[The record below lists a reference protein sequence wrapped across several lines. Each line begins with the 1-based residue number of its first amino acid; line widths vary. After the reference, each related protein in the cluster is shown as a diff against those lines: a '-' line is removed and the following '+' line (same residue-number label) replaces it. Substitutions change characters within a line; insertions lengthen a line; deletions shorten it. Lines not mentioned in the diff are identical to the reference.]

1 MDIAT
6 GNWFNYLN
14 ENMLTEG
21 LRDIGIPEF
30 VIDYIEEAMP
40 NASEKAKVYIGKN
53 WKASKGQ
60 TRGTFMITNLQYEMV
75 DKLVRDYG
83 DYVIDTQQGPG
94 QYEDLEARTVEPYDM
109 SAIRTTPRAEYGEER
124 IKQGEQ
130 VKFVIQNLKN
140 TVGNPMGTWRKA
152 FMKAV
157 KALSKAG
164 LPSEKVEDTKEY
176 LANFYQNNFDYWATK
191 YSDLIAFLNDDP
203 TNYELVKGEENIDE
217 AEKIANEYLENKED
231 PENIM
236 HTFDDGSY
244 WYNLDVSNCD
254 VEGARMGHCGSD
266 SRGVLVSL
274 RKKKGKRKESSSY
287 VTMTWSRYEN
297 TVYQIKG
304 RSNDAPPEEVWGHIA
319 WFINNMAVEKVEE
332 TGEHSNDEE
341 TIAEMIEYLARETSA
356 EFHGSIEDRMEKATE
371 YCDGVDERFWD
382 NRGELENAEI
392 SYSVEEADGAM
403 EVYVYMSAHYSFDIN
418 LGWTGMRDTGDDYRA
433 KDPQDFTPI
442 PTLSDYRQMRHF
454 IDEIGADDMMY
465 AMPGDDGDYEY
476 EIKMLTGFQP
486 GWEVGDPEPEPTAH
500 LSITLRTSETAVAD
514 EDGECRE
521 YDDFADNMLAF
532 EEDGAAAAIEEIRQ
546 ALSAGGYIAKT
557 AYDRNKEGL
566 ESLTDL
572 DKWHVKKEKGGL
584 EFDWTAEDGQPIHP
598 YPQRVPQ
605 HAHMYGMGT
614 GNQMGNVNPNGIF
627 REIFGYGKSYRF
639 ANFVGMMD
647 VTIATVFA
655 AKLGNLVK
663 NSLRTVS
670 KDQQSFDFGDKYE
683 AIDPI
688 KVLGDDTDFVIFY
701 KAKYN
706 TTGNMDKYPEMAIS
720 WLYRMRVGPNSEE
733 GEFEVIRDIAEYL
746 NQKPDLVTAA
756 ANETIKF
763 YLDAFMEKINTRR
776 DRVMSNEEIQSLI
789 NRAKETYGRAAD
801 ASSENSSEGEVARK
815 IYTLATWFE
824 AKYNDMSEAERYVA
838 VTQFLGPMAANRFR
852 SYSNEGAIDNNTGG
866 PVMFPGMV
874 ERQLQKMGAYGQ
886 NLRPTEGSDASQNAN
901 VPVGQ
906 RVGDRM
912 TESAEQQIQR
922 IDRLLGEAQQD
933 TRPTK
938 EPSPFKSKAQ
948 KRYKGS
954 RKKNS
959 KMYNTAGHKN
969 LKTGA
974 PYTKKGKR
982 AGTDRLRFEEVDIRL
997 YKMQIDAI
1005 VSSDRASG
1013 GSKLLQD
1020 ELRSIPGVTVVS
1032 VEETRDLATGANFAR
1047 FNVKFSLM
1055 GQTARI
1061 DFVEAQLMPA
1071 LRKVQ
1076 GFEVKDWSL
1085 PQEVTPG
1092 KKLRESQI
1100 LQEFGFGGV
1109 AGNLGAQRFDRGN
1122 QMPTPRPSLQ
1132 SMIDDWAEGG
1142 VMAYDVPTDTTDMRY
1157 NVMMPVEELLPYIS
1171 QMYRG
1176 DMRDFTGRYQE
1187 FIKNG
1192 ATAPVYL
1199 AIGMN
1204 GRVKITGG
1212 EDIVWFAKKSGLA
1225 EVPVFFSYQK
1235 QV

>member
-6 GNWFNYLN
+6 GNWFSYLN
-14 ENMLTEG
+14 ENILTEG
-21 LRDIGIPEF
+21 LRDIGLPEF
-30 VIDYIEEAMP
+30 VVDYLEEAMP

-53 WKASKGQ
+53 WKGSKGQ
-60 TRGTFMITNLQYEMV
+60 TRGTFMLSNLQYEIV

-83 DYVIDTQQGPG
+83 EYVIATKETGGDMDP
-94 QYEDLEARTVEPYDM
+94 ESLEARTVGKWEGGVDGQPVK
-109 SAIRTTPRAEYGEER
+109 RAAFDDER

-176 LANFYQNNFDYWATK
+176 LANFYQNNFDYWVTK

-244 WYNLDVSNCD
+244 WYNLDVSSCD

-266 SRGVLVSL
+266 GRGVLVSL

-287 VTMTWSRYEN
+287 VTMTWSSYEN

-319 WFINNMAVEKVEE
+319 WFINNLGVENVEE

-341 TIAEMIEYLARETSA
+341 GIHEMIEYLSRETNA
-356 EFHGSIEDRMEKATE
+356 NFHGSLEDRMEKATE
-371 YCDGVDERFWD
+371 YCDGVDNRFYD
-382 NRGELENAEI
+382 NRDELENSSI
-392 SYSVEEADGAM
+392 SYSLEESDMGA
-403 EVYVYMSAHYSFDIN
+403 EVYVYMSADYNFDIN
-418 LGWTGMRDTGDDYRA
+418 LGWTGVRDTDEVYRA
-433 KDPQDFTPI
+433 KDQDFTPI
-442 PTLSDYRQMRHF
+442 PSTYGTPRREFIADLG
-454 IDEIGADDMMY
+454 IDEMMY
-465 AMPGDDGDYEY
+465 EMPGNDGDYEY
-476 EIKMLTGFQP
+476 EIRMLEGVTP
-486 GWEVGDPEPEPTAH
+486 GWQVGDPDTEPTAH
-500 LSITLRTSETAVAD
+500 LSITLRTSDTAAAD
-514 EDGECRE
+514 EDGEVRE
-521 YDDFADNMLAF
+521 YDEFADSMLHF
-532 EEDGAAAAIEEIRQ
+532 EENDAAAAIEEIRQ
-546 ALSAGGYIAKT
+546 ALSAGGYMAKT

-572 DKWHVKKEKGGL
+572 DKWHVKKAQGGL
-584 EFDWTAEDGQPIHP
+584 EFDWTAEDGQPLHS
-598 YPQRVPQ
+598 YPQPVPQ
-605 HAHMYGMGT
+605 RAHMYGMGT

-627 REIFGYGKSYRF
+627 REIFGYGKSYTYGRTL
-639 ANFVGMMD
+639 GMMD
-647 VTIATVFA
+647 VTIARVFA

-670 KDQQSFDFGDKYE
+670 KAQQSFDFGDKYE
-683 AIDPI
+683 AIDPV
-688 KVLGDDTDFVIFY
+688 KFLADDTDFVIFQN
-701 KAKYN
+701 AKYN
-706 TTGNMDKYPEMAIS
+706 AEGNIDRYPLMTIS
-720 WLYRMRVGPNSEE
+720 WLYRMRVSPSSEE

-746 NQKPDLVTAA
+746 NEKPELVTDA

-763 YLDAFMEKINTRR
+763 YLDTFMQKINTRR
-776 DRVMSNEEIQSLI
+776 DRVISNEEIQSLI
-789 NRAKETYGRAAD
+789 NRTKETYGRAAD
-801 ASSENSSEGEVARK
+801 AASENSSEGEVARK
-815 IYTLATWFE
+815 IYTMATWFE
-824 AKYNDMSEAERYVA
+824 GNYNDMSEAERYIA
-838 VTQFLGPMAANRFR
+838 ITRFLGPMAANRFR
-852 SYSNEGAIDNNTGG
+852 SYSNEGSIDNDTGA
-866 PVMFPGMV
+866 PVMFPEMV
-874 ERQLQKMGAYGQ
+874 ETQLLRMGAPEKR
-886 NLRPTEGSDASQNAN
+886 LRPTQ
-901 VPVGQ
+901 
-906 RVGDRM
+906 
-912 TESAEQQIQR
+912 ESVEQQIQR
-922 IDRLLGEAQQD
+922 IDQLLGEAKQD
-933 TRPTK
+933 TRPTT
-938 EPSPFKSKAQ
+938 EPTPFKSKAQ
-948 KRYKGS
+948 KRYKRS

-974 PYTKKGKR
+974 PYTKKGTR
-982 AGTDRLRFEEVDIRL
+982 AGTDRLRFEEVDVRL
-997 YKMQIDAI
+997 YKMQIDAV
-1005 VSSDRASG
+1005 VSSERASG

-1032 VEETRDLATGANFAR
+1032 VEKTRDLAGGADFAR

-1055 GQTARI
+1055 GQAARL
-1061 DFVEAQLMPA
+1061 DFVEGQLMPA

-1076 GFEVKDWSL
+1076 GFEVKDWSM

-1092 KKLRESQI
+1092 KKLRESAV
-1100 LQEFGFGGV
+1100 LHEYGFGGV

-1122 QMPTPRPSLQ
+1122 QMVTPRPSLQ
-1132 SMIDDWAEGG
+1132 TIVDDWVDGG

-1157 NVMMPVEELLPYIS
+1157 NVMMPVEELLPYIN

-1176 DMRDFTGRYQE
+1176 DMRDFTGRYHE

-1192 ATAPVYL
+1192 AAAPVYL

>member
-6 GNWFNYLN
+6 GNWFSYLN
-14 ENMLTEG
+14 ENILTEG
-21 LRDIGIPEF
+21 LRDIGLPEF
-30 VIDYIEEAMP
+30 VADYIEVALP
-40 NASEKAKVYIGKN
+40 NASEKAKVYIGKS

-94 QYEDLEARTVEPYDM
+94 QYEDLEARTVEPYK
-109 SAIRTTPRAEYGEER
+109 SIAGIQLKRAAYDEER

-164 LPSEKVEDTKEY
+164 IPSEKVEDTKEY
-176 LANFYQNNFDYWATK
+176 LANFYQNNFDYWVTK

-217 AEKIANEYLENKED
+217 AEKIATNYLENKED

-287 VTMTWSRYEN
+287 VTMTWSSYEN
-297 TVYQIKG
+297 TIYQIKG
-304 RSNDAPPEEVWGHIA
+304 RSNDAPPEEVWDHIA
-319 WFINNMAVEKVEE
+319 WFINNLGVNNVEE
-332 TGEHSNDEE
+332 TGEHSNDVE
-341 TIAEMIEYLARETSA
+341 TIRDMIEYLSNETSA
-356 EFHGSIEDRMEKATE
+356 NFHGSIEERMEKATE
-371 YCDGVDERFWD
+371 YCDGVDERFFD
-382 NRGELENAEI
+382 NRDELENADI
-392 SYSVEEADGAM
+392 SYSLEEADGAM

-442 PTLSDYRQMRHF
+442 PSLSDWQAMRTF

-465 AMPGDDGDYEY
+465 QMPGDDGDYEY
-476 EIKMLTGFQP
+476 EIRMLQGAQP
-486 GWEVGDPEPEPTAH
+486 EGQAIDSDYPATAH
-500 LSITLRTSETAVAD
+500 LSITLRTSETAAAD
-514 EDGECRE
+514 EDGEVRE
-521 YDDFADNMLAF
+521 YDDFADSMLVF
-532 EEDGAAAAIEEIRQ
+532 EADDAAAAIEGIRQ
-546 ALSAGGYIAKT
+546 ALSAGGYMAKT

-584 EFDWTAEDGQPIHP
+584 EFDWTAEDGQPLHP
-598 YPQRVPQ
+598 YPQPVPQ
-605 HAHMYGMGT
+605 RAHMYAMGT

-627 REIFGYGKSYRF
+627 REIFGYGKSYTYGRSM
-639 ANFVGMMD
+639 GMMD
-647 VTIATVFA
+647 VAIARVFA

-683 AIDPI
+683 AIDPV
-688 KVLGDDTDFVIFY
+688 KVLADDTDFVVFQN
-701 KAKYN
+701 AKYN
-706 TTGNMDKYPEMAIS
+706 AEGNIDKYPLMTIS
-720 WLYRMRVGPNSEE
+720 WLYRMRVSPNSEE

-746 NQKPDLVTAA
+746 NEKPELVTDA

-763 YLDAFMEKINTRR
+763 YLDTFMQKINTRR

-789 NRAKETYGRAAD
+789 NRTKETYGPVLD
-801 ASSENSSEGEVARK
+801 SASEESSVGEVARK
-815 IYTLATWFE
+815 IYTMATWFE
-824 AKYNDMSEAERYVA
+824 GNYNDMSEAERYIA
-838 VTQFLGPMAANRFR
+838 ITRFLGPMAANRFR
-852 SYSNEGAIDNNTGG
+852 SYSNEGSIDNNTGG
-866 PVMFPGMV
+866 PVMFPEMV
-874 ERQLQKMGAYGQ
+874 ETQLLKMGAPEKR
-886 NLRPTEGSDASQNAN
+886 LRSTQ
-901 VPVGQ
+901 
-906 RVGDRM
+906 
-912 TESAEQQIQR
+912 ESMEQQIQR
-922 IDRLLGEAQQD
+922 IDQFLDETKQD
-933 TRPTK
+933 TRSKK
-938 EPSPFKSKAQ
+938 EKTPHNTPALR
-948 KRYKGS
+948 RYKHS

-982 AGTDRLRFEEVDIRL
+982 AGTDRLRFEEVDVRL
-997 YKMQIDAI
+997 YKMQIDAV
-1005 VSSDRASG
+1005 VSAERATG

-1032 VEETRDLATGANFAR
+1032 VEETRDLATGADFTR

-1055 GQTARI
+1055 GQAPRL
-1061 DFVEAQLMPA
+1061 DFIEEKLLPA
-1071 LRKVQ
+1071 LRRVS
-1076 GFEVKDWSL
+1076 GFELKDWSV

-1092 KKLRESQI
+1092 KTLE
-1100 LQEFGFGGV
+1100 EYGFGGI
-1109 AGNLGAQRFDRGN
+1109 AHNLGAMREPSRTKF
-1122 QMPTPRPSLQ
+1122 PTPRPTMQ
-1132 SMIDDWAEGG
+1132 AIVDDWAEGG
-1142 VMAYDVPTDTTDMRY
+1142 VMAYDVPMDTTDMRY
-1157 NVMMPVEELLPYIS
+1157 NVMVPTEELIPY
-1171 QMYRG
+1171 MGTEYRG
-1176 DMRDFTGRYQE
+1176 DMKDFTGRYQE

-1192 ATAPVYL
+1192 ATSPVFV

-1204 GRVKITGG
+1204 GRVKITGN
-1212 EDIVWFAKKSGLA
+1212 EDLVWFAKKSGLA
-1225 EVPVFFSYQK
+1225 DLPVFFSYQK

>member
-6 GNWFNYLN
+6 GNWFSYLN
-14 ENMLTEG
+14 ENILTEG
-21 LRDIGIPEF
+21 LRDIGLPEF
-30 VIDYIEEAMP
+30 VADYIEEAMP

-53 WKASKGQ
+53 WKGSKGQ

-109 SAIRTTPRAEYGEER
+109 SAIRTTPRAEYSEER

-191 YSDLIAFLNDDP
+191 YTELIAFLNDDP
-203 TNYELVKGEENIDE
+203 TNYELIKGEENTDQ
-217 AEKIANEYLENKED
+217 AQKIAVEYLENKED
-231 PENIM
+231 PENIL

-274 RKKKGKRKESSSY
+274 RKKQSKRRESSSY
-287 VTMTWSRYEN
+287 VTMTWSSYEN

-304 RSNDAPPEEVWGHIA
+304 RSNDAPPEEIWGHIA
-319 WFINNMAVEKVEE
+319 WFINNMGVEKVEE
-332 TGEHSNDEE
+332 TGEHSNDAE
-341 TIAEMIEYLARETSA
+341 TIAEMIEYLSRETSA

-382 NRGELENAEI
+382 NRDELENAEI

-418 LGWTGMRDTGDDYRA
+418 LGWTGLEETDDGYQA
-433 KDPQDFTPI
+433 TNPQDFTPI
-442 PTLSDYRQMRHF
+442 PRTYSGQRDF
-454 IDEIGADDMMY
+454 TNEVGIDDMMY
-465 AMPGDDGDYEY
+465 EMPGDDGDYEY
-476 EIKMLTGFQP
+476 EIKMLQGAQP
-486 GWEVGDPEPEPTAH
+486 EGEAIDQDYPATAH
-500 LSITLRTSETAVAD
+500 LSITLRTSETAAAD
-514 EDGECRE
+514 EDGEVRE
-521 YDDFADNMLAF
+521 YDDFADSMLVF
-532 EEDGAAAAIEEIRQ
+532 EADAAANAIEGIRQ
-546 ALSAGGYIAKT
+546 ALSAGGYMAKT

-584 EFDWTAEDGQPIHP
+584 EFDWTAEDGQPIHS
-598 YPQRVPQ
+598 YPQPVPQ
-605 HAHMYGMGT
+605 RAHMYGMGT
-614 GNQMGNVNPNGIF
+614 GNQMGTPPAGGIF
-627 REIFGYGKSYRF
+627 REIFGYGKSYTYGRSM
-639 ANFVGMMD
+639 GMMD
-647 VTIATVFA
+647 VTIAGVFA

-663 NSLRTVS
+663 NSLTTVS

-683 AIDPI
+683 AIDPV
-688 KVLGDDTDFVIFY
+688 KVLADDTDFVIFY
-701 KAKYN
+701 EAKHN
-706 TTGNMDKYPEMAIS
+706 HEGNIDKYPLMTIS
-720 WLYRMRVGPNSEE
+720 WLYRMRVSPNSEE

-746 NQKPDLVTAA
+746 NEKPELVTDA

-763 YLDAFMEKINTRR
+763 YLDTFMQKINTRR
-776 DRVMSNEEIQSLI
+776 DKVISNEEIQSLI
-789 NRAKETYGRAAD
+789 NGAKEIYGREAD
-801 ASSENSSEGEVARK
+801 ASSENSSEGEVSRK
-815 IYTLATWFE
+815 IYTMATWFE
-824 AKYNDMSEAERYVA
+824 ENYNDMNEAERYIA
-838 VTQFLGPMAANRFR
+838 ITRFLGPMAARRFR
-852 SYSNEGAIDNNTGG
+852 AYSNEGSIDNDTGA
-866 PVMFPGMV
+866 PVMFPEMV
-874 ERQLQKMGAYGQ
+874 EAQLLKMGAPEKR
-886 NLRPTEGSDASQNAN
+886 LRPTQ
-901 VPVGQ
+901 
-906 RVGDRM
+906 
-912 TESAEQQIQR
+912 ESVEQQIQR
-922 IDRLLGEAQQD
+922 IDQLLGEAKQD

-938 EPSPFKSKAQ
+938 EPTPFKSKAQ
-948 KRYKGS
+948 KRYKRS

-997 YKMQIDAI
+997 YKMQIDAV
-1005 VSSDRASG
+1005 VSSERATG

-1032 VEETRDLATGANFAR
+1032 VEETRDLATGADFAR

-1055 GQTARI
+1055 GQAARL

-1085 PQEVTPG
+1085 PKEVTPG
-1092 KKLRESQI
+1092 KKLRESAA
-1100 LQEFGFGGV
+1100 LHEYGFGGV

-1122 QMPTPRPSLQ
+1122 QMVTPRPSLQ
-1132 SMIDDWAEGG
+1132 TIVDDWAEGG

-1157 NVMMPVEELLPYIS
+1157 NVMMPVEELLPYIN

-1176 DMRDFTGRYQE
+1176 DMRDFTGRYHE

-1192 ATAPVYL
+1192 AAAPVYL